1 MAAKT
6 SKDDALDAGGPE
18 ESEAAGADATVADET
33 EAVES
38 TAKPA
43 ARRKRRVRVIEV
55 LDDEDIDEVL
65 DAMDAEE
72 EAAAEAEEAEEKP
85 APKPAAKTTTVK
97 SATAKSATTK
107 AAPAKKKPEIIE
119 AEESEE
125 AEASEA
131 VEVDDEEAKPVR
143 KVSASDGGAGGSG
156 GSGGG
161 SYDRKIGGVPLV
173 PAVVGVVVIALLAS
187 LAIWQWSKAGN
198 LSSKDDARAEV
209 AKVASAYGD
218 VAVNYNA
225 SNYQS
230 QMEKAQSMMAGDLL
244 DNFKRCTLPNL
255 GATFKS
261 SPNLALSSKTTQTFV
276 NSVDGRFATAVVSV
290 TVGFKSDQGSSEV
303 PANLIRL
310 SLAKQGGKWKVT
322 QQYAS
327 GVNAMSQDCGQSQ
340 LPGTNGQTPGNGKPS
355 GSPSPTPKPSN

>member
-33 EAVES
+33 EAVET

-72 EAAAEAEEAEEKP
+72 EAAAEEEAEKP
-85 APKPAAKTTTVK
+85 APKPKAKPAAKTTTAK

-119 AEESEE
+119 AEESEDD
-125 AEASEA
+125 EA
-131 VEVDDEEAKPVR
+131 VEVDDDEAKPVR
-143 KVSASDGGAGGSG
+143 KPSASDDGAGGA
-156 GSGGG
+156 GGG
-161 SYDRKIGGVPLV
+161 SYDRRIGGVPLV

-187 LAIWQWSKAGN
+187 LAIWQWSKAGD
-198 LSSKDDARAEV
+198 LSSKNDARAEV

-310 SLAKQGGKWKVT
+310 SLAKQDGKWKVT

>member
-6 SKDDALDAGGPE
+6 SKDDALDKGGPE

-72 EAAAEAEEAEEKP
+72 EAAAEAEAEEEKP
-85 APKPAAKTTTVK
+85 APKAKAAAKTTTAK
-97 SATAKSATTK
+97 PAATKAATTK
-107 AAPAKKKPEIIE
+107 AAATKTVPAKKKPEIIE
-119 AEESEE
+119 AEDDEADEEE
-125 AEASEA
+125 AE
-131 VEVDDEEAKPVR
+131 PVR
-143 KVSASDGGAGGSG
+143 KATADSGSG

-161 SYDRKIGGVPLV
+161 SQDRTIGGVPLIPV
-173 PAVVGVVVIALLAS
+173 IVGVVVIAVLAS
-187 LAIWQWSKAGN
+187 LAIWQWRSASSS
-198 LSSKDDARAEV
+198 SSKEDDRAEV
-209 AKVASAYGD
+209 TKVASQFGD
-218 VAVNYNA
+218 LAANYNA

-230 QMEKAQSMMAGDLL
+230 QMDKAQALMAGDLL
-244 DNFKRCTLPNL
+244 DNYKRCTLPNL
-255 GATFKS
+255 GNTFKS
-261 SPNLALSSKTTQTFV
+261 SPNLSITSKTTGTFV
-276 NSVDGRFATAVVSV
+276 GNVDDRFATAVVAVTIGLNSGQANSQPQSV
-290 TVGFKSDQGSSEV
+290 DG
-303 PANLIRL
+303 NLIRL

-327 GVNAMSQDCGQSQ
+327 GTNQMSQDCGQSQ
-340 LPGTNGQTPGNGKPS
+340 IPGANGQTPGNGSPS